1 VQLLLRF
8 ASLRQTKNHLLK
20 DPTTRGS
27 KPLSQIRDRW
37 ASVLPTRGRKR
48 PLENTGVQLWTWLRS
63 KLTITRI
70 TRLMLSCNLSRL
82 CIPVRATNVNFKN
95 KYAAPPCSRT
105 KIYATRMSRG
115 SSSYRA
121 IFAAGLRPTSAAN
134 PPHAVVV
141 MLLSIDG
148 MDERTDTDGRY
159 ANRIITCMYRVGQK
173 SGPQTHDHNS
183 VKS

>member
-1 VQLLLRF
+1 MQLLLRF
-8 ASLRQTKNHLLK
+8 ASLRQTENHLLK

-48 PLENTGVQLWTWLRS
+48 PLENTGVQLWTWLLS
-63 KLTITRI
+63 KWTTTRI

-82 CIPVRATNVNFKN
+82 CIPVRANNVNFKN

-134 PPHAVVV
+134 PPHAVAVV
-141 MLLSIDG
+141 DRWDG
-148 MDERTDTDGRY
+148 WTDRHGLTLCRPHNNLYVQGGPKKRATD
-159 ANRIITCMYRVGQK
+159 
-173 SGPQTHDHNS
+173 SWP
-183 VKS
+183 